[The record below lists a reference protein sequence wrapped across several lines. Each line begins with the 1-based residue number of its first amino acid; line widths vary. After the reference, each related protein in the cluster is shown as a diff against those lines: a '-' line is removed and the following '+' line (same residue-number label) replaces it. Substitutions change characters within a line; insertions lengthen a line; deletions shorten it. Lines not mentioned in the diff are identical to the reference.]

1 MNNLNIY
8 ISLAGEKVFIPYH
21 PSVCQITI
29 TKQLNLKQGHT
40 GYPFVRRKQL
50 MMTQFPYLIIQ
61 QSLFLT
67 LSLPPQN
74 EVTLSPEKRQSACGQ
89 ASLSDFEG
97 RFYL

>member
-67 LSLPPQN
+67 LSPPPPPPQ
-74 EVTLSPEKRQSACGQ
+74 KRSYAF
-89 ASLSDFEG
+89 A
-97 RFYL
+97 

>member
-67 LSLPPQN
+67 LSLPPK
-74 EVTLSPEKRQSACGQ
+74 TKL
-89 ASLSDFEG
+89 
-97 RFYL
+97 RFRLRKDRALVAKLL